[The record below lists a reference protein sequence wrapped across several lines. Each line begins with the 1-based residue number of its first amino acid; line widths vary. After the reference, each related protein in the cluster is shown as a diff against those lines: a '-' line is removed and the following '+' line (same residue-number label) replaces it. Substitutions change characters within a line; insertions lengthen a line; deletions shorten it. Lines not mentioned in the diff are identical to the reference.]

1 MYSITHSAKK
11 LGQLDKIS
19 YASISNMQSA
29 INQTVI
35 CDAKT
40 SCLSTRVK
48 APEPMAANSAY
59 FEVAPRS
66 CRSNPDDAKQSRI
79 GQDLTRFTEKLKTGY
94 SEAKIR
100 IFRQRVWREFHA
112 EFDVGG
118 LKYIE
123 DPYFNPELSAEE
135 FLFFRY
141 YMTNYKVPVPNGVYP
156 SAVAVSSDLAST
168 HMWAKFSG
176 EYSNALLAGNHASTG
191 DLRR

>member
-1 MYSITHSAKK
+1 MNRVKDSAKK
-11 LGQLDKIS
+11 MGQMDKIS
-19 YASISNMQSA
+19 QTSVSNMQAA
-29 INQTVI
+29 IKQTVT

-40 SCLSTRVK
+40 YPNRQELR
-48 APEPMAANSAY
+48 PELMAANSNY
-59 FEVAPRS
+59 FVIQPRG
-66 CRSNPDDAKQSRI
+66 RRANPDEAKEQRI
-79 GQDLTRFTEKLKTGY
+79 GRDLTRFTEKLKSGH
-94 SEAKIR
+94 SEAKVR
-100 IFRQRVWREFHA
+100 IFRHRVWREFHA

-118 LKYIE
+118 LKYID

-168 HMWAKFSG
+168 DMWAKFSG
-176 EYSNALLAGNHASTG
+176 EYSHALLAGNHASTG

>member
-1 MYSITHSAKK
+1 M
-11 LGQLDKIS
+11 GQLDKIS

-29 INQTVI
+29 INQTAT

-40 SCLSTRVK
+40 SCLWTRVK

-59 FEVAPRS
+59 FVIEPRS
-66 CRSNPDDAKQSRI
+66 RRSSPEDAEQCRI

-100 IFRQRVWREFHA
+100 IFRHRVWREFHA
-112 EFDVGG
+112 EFDFGG

-123 DPYFNPELSAEE
+123 DPYFNSELSAEE

-141 YMTNYKVPVPNGVYP
+141 YMTNYKVPAPNGVYP
-156 SAVAVSSDLAST
+156 SAVAVSSDLTST
-168 HMWAKFSG
+168 VMWAKFSG
-176 EYSNALLAGNHASTG
+176 EYSHALLAGNHASTG